1 MKSRG
6 LMHRA
11 LYALAVLVALGI
23 CAAAVAL
30 LWIDRRATWDAA
42 QASAR
47 NITGV
52 LSADISRTLHVYD
65 LSLQGMAERLREPGL
80 DRLAPETLYRFLF
93 DRPSAAEYL
102 GAVVVLDKEGNIRYH
117 SGSVDA
123 PAGSFAD
130 RDFFQVH
137 RDADDVG
144 MYVSKPYRS
153 RLREGDESIAISRR
167 LSNSDGSFAGVVAG
181 SLRLAYFRDRFAAL
195 SIGERDEISVF
206 RNDGLVLLRA
216 PYSLNDLGSDIGIAL
231 EFQQFLIRREG
242 SFVGALSPDGV
253 NRYYTFASIEDTPL
267 IIDVAMDVDELLE
280 PWNRRAWFI
289 IPVTTAL
296 LLSVVALI
304 VLFRREMTLRK
315 AVETQLAIQ
324 AHTDGLTGLANRRAF
339 DEALQREWQNA
350 RRERS
355 PLSLLFLDADHFK
368 RYNDR
373 YGHQEGDQLLKRL
386 ALSLKKK
393 ARRPRDLVA
402 RYGGEEFVVL
412 LPNTSRQRAAE
423 IAENI
428 RRTVAALKMPHEG
441 ADGGVVTLSVGV
453 ATAVPQA
460 DGTAAS
466 LVEAADAAVY
476 RAKKAGRNRVAVA
489 EA

>member
-1 MKSRG
+1 M
-6 LMHRA
+6 
-11 LYALAVLVALGI
+11 
-23 CAAAVAL
+23 
-30 LWIDRRATWDAA
+30 
-42 QASAR
+42 
-47 NITGV
+47 
-52 LSADISRTLHVYD
+52 
-65 LSLQGMAERLREPGL
+65 
-80 DRLAPETLYRFLF
+80 
-93 DRPSAAEYL
+93 
-102 GAVVVLDKEGNIRYH
+102 
-117 SGSVDA
+117 
-123 PAGSFAD
+123 
-130 RDFFQVH
+130 
-137 RDADDVG
+137 
-144 MYVSKPYRS
+144 
-153 RLREGDESIAISRR
+153 
-167 LSNSDGSFAGVVAG
+167 
-181 SLRLAYFRDRFAAL
+181 
-195 SIGERDEISVF
+195 
-206 RNDGLVLLRA
+206 
-216 PYSLNDLGSDIGIAL
+216 
-231 EFQQFLIRREG
+231 
-242 SFVGALSPDGV
+242 
-253 NRYYTFASIEDTPL
+253 
-267 IIDVAMDVDELLE
+267 
-280 PWNRRAWFI
+280 
-289 IPVTTAL
+289 TTAL

-393 ARRPRDLVA
+393 VRRPRDLVA

-441 ADGGVVTLSVGV
+441 ADGGVVTISVGV

-460 DGTAAS
+460 DGTAES